1 MRQHLSIEAINQY
14 CRRSMSAAQLLSAGD
29 HLAICE
35 ACRRQVMDVLGA
47 PNIYSSLR
55 ARLRLE
61 AASNADHLSYEQI
74 AGFVDGKLDDADR
87 ELVETHL
94 EHCALC
100 ADEAT
105 DLRSLHLTITTTPVT
120 PIATQTSGLRERLR
134 NFWGTWSSWT
144 PHFATAPAIV
154 LLLVFV
160 TGALILVWKM
170 RSRSTDLTANR
181 GSTEVTSVPSPIP
194 TQTTTPAS
202 GENVEDEN
210 LNIQLALNDAGGR
223 ITVDKQG
230 NIAGLDA
237 LSPPLKSVVSQAL
250 KTERVEP
257 SRDLAELSGKTG
269 TLLGNQDQSAAL
281 VLLSPVG
288 RVLRADRPRFR
299 WRPLAGAS
307 SYTVNILD
315 SDFNV
320 LQTSP
325 PLTVTSWTPSSSLA
339 RGKVLSWQVTAVK
352 DGQTLI
358 FPTAPAPEVRFK
370 ILESEKAREL
380 TRAEGIK
387 PRSHL
392 ALGVL
397 YARTGLLD
405 DAERELRALAA
416 ANPQSD
422 TARKLLRSIQAAKNQ
437 RTKRK

>member
-1 MRQHLSIEAINQY
+1 
-14 CRRSMSAAQLLSAGD
+14 MSAPQLLAAGD

-35 ACRRQVMDVLGA
+35 ACRKQVMDAIGA
-47 PNIYSSLR
+47 PNIYFSLR

-61 AASNADHLSYEQI
+61 AASNADHISYEQI
-74 AGFVDGKLDDADR
+74 SGFVDGKLADVDR

-100 ADEAT
+100 ADEVT
-105 DLRSLHLTITTTPVT
+105 DLRSFHTTMTTPPVT
-120 PIATQTSGLRERLR
+120 PIATETSGIREKLRT
-134 NFWGTWSSWT
+134 FWSTWSSWT

-160 TGALILVWKM
+160 TGALILVWKT
-170 RSRSTDLTANR
+170 RSRSTDVTENR
-181 GSTEVTSVPSPIP
+181 GSSEVTSVPSPVP
-194 TQTTTPAS
+194 TQTTIPANNS
-202 GENVEDEN
+202 DSAKDEN
-210 LNIQLALNDAGGR
+210 ANIELALNDAGDR
-223 ITVDKQG
+223 ITVDKHG

-237 LSPPLKSVVSQAL
+237 LAPSLRSVVSQAL
-250 KTERVEP
+250 RTERVEP
-257 SRDLAELSGKTG
+257 SHDLSELSGKAG
-269 TLLGNQDQSAAL
+269 ILLGDQDKSPAL

-288 RVLRADRPRFR
+288 KVLRADRPRFR

-320 LQTSP
+320 LETSP
-325 PLTVTSWTPSSSLA
+325 PLTVTSWSPSSSLA

-370 ILESEKAREL
+370 ILETEKAREL
-380 TRAEGIK
+380 MRAEGIK

-397 YARTGLLD
+397 YARAGLLD

-416 ANPQSD
+416 ANPQSA
-422 TARKLLRSIQAAKNQ
+422 TARKLLRSIQAVRNQ
-437 RTKRK
+437 TKRKLR